1 MDSRDS
7 DGVWGDPRNELHY
20 TTNPSSQY
28 LLIGKK
34 LQYYDSTEIRVR
46 FYGDKGHKVIF
57 DRVYAN
63 PTIPFEINPFRLLLE
78 IAIAAFFVVF
88 RPRSAIYRLHVNLHS
103 NRQRS
108 ATTVYVV
115 AWSALIVAVAALTM
129 PRPWGYDAGTGH
141 YVDHEQYQRLADA
154 LIHGHTWLDLPVD
167 PVLQTMANPYDFFA
181 RRGLAASD
189 GTSSYGTTHISMDD
203 ITAIS
208 VWSRHCSRS
217 CPTS

>member
-1 MDSRDS
+1 M
-7 DGVWGDPRNELHY
+7 
-20 TTNPSSQY
+20 
-28 LLIGKK
+28 
-34 LQYYDSTEIRVR
+34 
-46 FYGDKGHKVIF
+46 
-57 DRVYAN
+57 YAN

-189 GTSSYGTTHISMDD
+189 GHQFIWDHAYFNGRYYCCLLYTSPSPRDRG
-203 ITAIS
+203 
-208 VWSRHCSRS
+208 
-217 CPTS
+217 